1 MPDPVKRP
9 SLSRNPI
16 SAIGAVIAFVAL
28 TNTIFLVYID
38 SRQIHPNPYLGILAW
53 VVAPA
58 ILSFGILVFLAG
70 LLIERRR
77 RRTRAPEAIPEY
89 PRVDLN
95 IRRTRMILIS
105 TGAFLILFV
114 TASVIGSYQAYHY
127 TESNEFCGTACH
139 KPMHPEYTAY
149 HVSPHA
155 RVDCVECHVGGGA
168 QWYVRSKLTGSH
180 QLYALITNK
189 YPRPI
194 PTPVENM
201 RPATETCEQC
211 HWPEKFFGTQL
222 KVFNHFQYDETST
235 PQEVRLLV
243 KTGGGSAASGL
254 TGGIHWHMNLA
265 SEVTYIATDR
275 QRQDIPWVRIKDRG
289 GRVTE
294 YLREG
299 SKLTAAQ
306 IAAAPKRRVD
316 CIDCHSRPAH
326 NYVSPDRAVDRALL
340 AGTIDRSLPFAKQ
353 QAVAVLSKEYSTTP
367 QAVTAIARDFSAY
380 YQKNYPAVVQSKS
393 ASIKRSSDT
402 LRQIF
407 QNTRFPEMSV
417 DWRSHRDNVGHLYSL
432 GCFRCHDDQ
441 HVSPDGKRISKECT
455 LCHTVLGDTA
465 TAEFQHPVD
474 LGDLRN
480 FNCSDCHTGGTMSQ

>member
-1 MPDPVKRP
+1 
-9 SLSRNPI
+9 
-16 SAIGAVIAFVAL
+16 
-28 TNTIFLVYID
+28 
-38 SRQIHPNPYLGILAW
+38 
-53 VVAPA
+53 
-58 ILSFGILVFLAG
+58 
-70 LLIERRR
+70 
-77 RRTRAPEAIPEY
+77 
-89 PRVDLN
+89 
-95 IRRTRMILIS
+95 
-105 TGAFLILFV
+105 
-114 TASVIGSYQAYHY
+114 
-127 TESNEFCGTACH
+127 
-139 KPMHPEYTAY
+139 
-149 HVSPHA
+149 
-155 RVDCVECHVGGGA
+155 
-168 QWYVRSKLTGSH
+168 
-180 QLYALITNK
+180 
-189 YPRPI
+189 
-194 PTPVENM
+194 
-201 RPATETCEQC
+201 
-211 HWPEKFFGTQL
+211 
-222 KVFNHFQYDETST
+222 
-235 PQEVRLLV
+235 
-243 KTGGGSAASGL
+243 
-254 TGGIHWHMNLA
+254 MNLA
-265 SEVTYIATDR
+265 NEVTYIATDR

-353 QAVAVLSKEYSTTP
+353 QAVAVLSKEYPSTS
-367 QAVTAIARDFSAY
+367 QAVTAIARDFSGY

-393 ASIKRSSDT
+393 ASINRSSDT